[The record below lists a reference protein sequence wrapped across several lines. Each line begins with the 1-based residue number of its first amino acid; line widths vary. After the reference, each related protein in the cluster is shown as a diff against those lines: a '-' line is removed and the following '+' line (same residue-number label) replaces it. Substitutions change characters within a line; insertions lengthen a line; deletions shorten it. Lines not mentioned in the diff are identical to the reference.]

1 MSENRIDITVISAPS
16 YITSECPHCGE
27 EIHIDYKDFTDMMV
41 HDYWEDWTDET
52 IKCPECGKEVTIG
65 SIEWDD

>member
-27 EIHIDYKDFTDMMV
+27 EIRIGYKNFTDMMT
-41 HDYWEDWTDET
+41 HDYW
-52 IKCPECGKEVTIG
+52 KIG
-65 SIEWDD
+65 QMKLLNVPNVAKK